1 MKFLFY
7 TLCLFLSLK
16 SFSQSYSLPALKYSY
31 NAYEPWIDAQT
42 MEIHH
47 AKHHQAYITN
57 LNKALAGTKM
67 EALSM
72 NDLLMYASFR
82 SDIVRN
88 NSGGHFN
95 HSLFWD
101 ILAPTASQSVISA
114 ELATAINLQFKS
126 MDSLRIKINQ
136 GATTRFGS
144 GWVWLSVTPDKKLMV
159 SSTANQDNPIMDIT
173 KERGIPIFCIDVW
186 EHAYYLKYQNKR
198 GDYLGAIWN
207 LVDWGIVSQKYAAA
221 LNDPLLVEIEKDN
234 WMELKEFHKV
244 MAQTFHPAETDN
256 LEPLKK
262 RSAELMAKSSLLA
275 ASVSPK
281 SLDKPAIKIALK
293 QLEKQCIEINKLNNK
308 KASNAILKKKITA
321 AHDIFHVVQ
330 GLCHD

>member
-16 SFSQSYSLPALKYSY
+16 SFSQSYSLPALKYAY

-88 NSGGHFN
+88 NLGGHFN

-101 ILAPTASQSVISA
+101 ILAPKASQSVISA
-114 ELATAINLQFKS
+114 ELAAAINLQFKS

-207 LVDWGIVSQKYAAA
+207 LVDWGLVSQKYDAA

-262 RSAELMAKSSLLA
+262 RSAELMAKSILLA

-321 AHDIFHVVQ
+321 THDTFHVVQ

>member
-1 MKFLFY
+1 MKFFIPLLF
-7 TLCLFLSLK
+7 LFLSLK
-16 SFSQSYSLPALKYSY
+16 SFSQSYSLPALKYAY

-101 ILAPTASQSVISA
+101 ILAPIASQSVISA
-114 ELATAINLQFKS
+114 ELAAAINLQFKS

-262 RSAELMAKSSLLA
+262 RSAELMAKSSLLV

>member
-16 SFSQSYSLPALKYSY
+16 SFSQSYSLPALKYAY

-101 ILAPTASQSVISA
+101 ILAPTASQSPISS
-114 ELATAINLQFKS
+114 ELAAAINLQFKS

-207 LVDWGIVSQKYAAA
+207 LVDWSIVSQKYAAA

-293 QLEKQCIEINKLNNK
+293 
-308 KASNAILKKKITA
+308 
-321 AHDIFHVVQ
+321 
-330 GLCHD
+330 

>member
-16 SFSQSYSLPALKYSY
+16 SFSQSYSLPALKYAY

-67 EALSM
+67 EVLSM

-101 ILAPTASQSVISA
+101 ILAPIASQSVISA
-114 ELATAINLQFKS
+114 ELAAAINLQFKS

-281 SLDKPAIKIALK
+281 SLDKPEIKIALK

-308 KASNAILKKKITA
+308 KASNDILKKKITA
-321 AHDIFHVVQ
+321 AHDTFHVVQ

>member
-1 MKFLFY
+1 MKFFIPLLF
-7 TLCLFLSLK
+7 LFLSLK
-16 SFSQSYSLPALKYSY
+16 SFSQSYSLPTLKYAY

-114 ELATAINLQFKS
+114 ELAAAINLQFKS

-275 ASVSPK
+275 AAVSPK

-308 KASNAILKKKITA
+308 KASNVILKKKITA
-321 AHDIFHVVQ
+321 AHDTFHIVQ

>member
-16 SFSQSYSLPALKYSY
+16 SFSQSYSLPALKYAY

-101 ILAPTASQSVISA
+101 ILAPTASQSPISS
-114 ELATAINLQFKS
+114 ELAAAINLQFKS

-262 RSAELMAKSSLLA
+262 RSAELMAKSSLLV

-308 KASNAILKKKITA
+308 KASNVILKKKITA
-321 AHDIFHVVQ
+321 AHDTFHIVQ

>member
-16 SFSQSYSLPALKYSY
+16 SFSQSYSLPALKYAY

-114 ELATAINLQFKS
+114 ELAAAINLQFKS

-159 SSTANQDNPIMDIT
+159 SSTANQDNPLMGEGCQGT
-173 KERGIPIFCIDVW
+173 PILALDVW
-186 EHAYYLKYQNKR
+186 EHAYYLHYQNR
-198 GDYLGAIWN
+198 RPDYIEAFFNVINWD
-207 LVDWGIVSQKYAAA
+207 LVAAKFEA
-221 LNDPLLVEIEKDN
+221 
-234 WMELKEFHKV
+234 
-244 MAQTFHPAETDN
+244 
-256 LEPLKK
+256 
-262 RSAELMAKSSLLA
+262 AK
-275 ASVSPK
+275 
-281 SLDKPAIKIALK
+281 
-293 QLEKQCIEINKLNNK
+293 
-308 KASNAILKKKITA
+308 
-321 AHDIFHVVQ
+321 
-330 GLCHD
+330 

>member
-16 SFSQSYSLPALKYSY
+16 SFSQSYSLPALKYAY

-101 ILAPTASQSVISA
+101 ILAPKASQSDISA
-114 ELATAINLQFKS
+114 ELAAAINLQFKS

-207 LVDWGIVSQKYAAA
+207 LVDWGLVSQKYAAA

-275 ASVSPK
+275 SSVFPI

-308 KASNAILKKKITA
+308 KASNVILKKKITA
-321 AHDIFHVVQ
+321 AHDTFHIVQ

>member
-16 SFSQSYSLPALKYSY
+16 SFSQSYSLPALKYAY

-101 ILAPTASQSVISA
+101 ILAPTASQS
-114 ELATAINLQFKS
+114 
-126 MDSLRIKINQ
+126 
-136 GATTRFGS
+136 
-144 GWVWLSVTPDKKLMV
+144 
-159 SSTANQDNPIMDIT
+159 
-173 KERGIPIFCIDVW
+173 C
-186 EHAYYLKYQNKR
+186 Y
-198 GDYLGAIWN
+198 
-207 LVDWGIVSQKYAAA
+207 
-221 LNDPLLVEIEKDN
+221 
-234 WMELKEFHKV
+234 
-244 MAQTFHPAETDN
+244 
-256 LEPLKK
+256 
-262 RSAELMAKSSLLA
+262 
-275 ASVSPK
+275 
-281 SLDKPAIKIALK
+281 
-293 QLEKQCIEINKLNNK
+293 
-308 KASNAILKKKITA
+308 
-321 AHDIFHVVQ
+321 
-330 GLCHD
+330 

>member
-16 SFSQSYSLPALKYSY
+16 SFSQSYSLPALKYAY

-101 ILAPTASQSVISA
+101 ILAPTASQSLISS
-114 ELATAINLQFKS
+114 ELAAAINLQFKS

-207 LVDWGIVSQKYAAA
+207 LVDWGLVSQKYAAA

-262 RSAELMAKSSLLA
+262 RSAELMAKSSLLV

-321 AHDIFHVVQ
+321 AHDIFHIVQ

>member
-16 SFSQSYSLPALKYSY
+16 SFSQSYSLPALKYAY

-101 ILAPTASQSVISA
+101 ILAPIASQSVMSA
-114 ELATAINLQFKS
+114 ELAAAINLQFKS

-207 LVDWGIVSQKYAAA
+207 LVDWGLVSQKYAAA

-308 KASNAILKKKITA
+308 KASNVILKKKITA
-321 AHDIFHVVQ
+321 AHDIFHIVQ

>member
-16 SFSQSYSLPALKYSY
+16 SFSQSYSLPALKYAY

-101 ILAPTASQSVISA
+101 ILAPIASQSVISA
-114 ELATAINLQFKS
+114 ELAAAINLQFKS

-207 LVDWGIVSQKYAAA
+207 LVDWGLVSQKYAAA

-244 MAQTFHPAETDN
+244 MAQTFHPAEIDN

-262 RSAELMAKSSLLA
+262 RSTELMAKSSLLA

-308 KASNAILKKKITA
+308 KASNAILKKKITD
-321 AHDIFHVVQ
+321 AHDTFHVVQ

>member
-16 SFSQSYSLPALKYSY
+16 SFSQSYSLPALKYAY

-114 ELATAINLQFKS
+114 ELAAAINLQFKS

-198 GDYLGAIWN
+198 GDYL
-207 LVDWGIVSQKYAAA
+207 V
-221 LNDPLLVEIEKDN
+221 LL
-234 WMELKEFHKV
+234 
-244 MAQTFHPAETDN
+244 
-256 LEPLKK
+256 
-262 RSAELMAKSSLLA
+262 
-275 ASVSPK
+275 
-281 SLDKPAIKIALK
+281 
-293 QLEKQCIEINKLNNK
+293 
-308 KASNAILKKKITA
+308 
-321 AHDIFHVVQ
+321 
-330 GLCHD
+330 

>member
-7 TLCLFLSLK
+7 TLCFFLSLK
-16 SFSQSYSLPALKYSY
+16 SFSQSYSLPALKYAY

-101 ILAPTASQSVISA
+101 ILAPKASQSDISA
-114 ELATAINLQFKS
+114 ELAAAINLQFKS

-207 LVDWGIVSQKYAAA
+207 LVDWGLVSQKYAAA

-262 RSAELMAKSSLLA
+262 RSAELMAKSSLLV
-275 ASVSPK
+275 ASVFPK
-281 SLDKPAIKIALK
+281 SSDKPAIKIALK

-308 KASNAILKKKITA
+308 KASNVILKKKITA
-321 AHDIFHVVQ
+321 AHDTFHIVQ

>member
-1 MKFLFY
+1 MKFLLY

-16 SFSQSYSLPALKYSY
+16 SFSQSYSLPALKYAY

-114 ELATAINLQFKS
+114 ELAAAINLQFKS

-207 LVDWGIVSQKYAAA
+207 LVDWGLVSQKYAAA

-308 KASNAILKKKITA
+308 KASNVILKKKITA
-321 AHDIFHVVQ
+321 AHDTFHVVQ

>member
-1 MKFLFY
+1 MKFFIPLLF
-7 TLCLFLSLK
+7 LFLSLK
-16 SFSQSYSLPALKYSY
+16 SFSQSYSLPTLKYAY

-72 NDLLMYASFR
+72 HDLLMYASFR

-114 ELATAINLQFKS
+114 ELAAAINLQFKS

-308 KASNAILKKKITA
+308 KASNVILKKKITA
-321 AHDIFHVVQ
+321 AHDTFHIVQ

>member
-16 SFSQSYSLPALKYSY
+16 SFSQSYSLPALKYAY

-114 ELATAINLQFKS
+114 ELAAAINLQFKS

-207 LVDWGIVSQKYAAA
+207 LVDWGLVSQKYAAA

-293 QLEKQCIEINKLNNK
+293 QL
-308 KASNAILKKKITA
+308 
-321 AHDIFHVVQ
+321 
-330 GLCHD
+330 

>member
-16 SFSQSYSLPALKYSY
+16 SFSQSYSLPALKYAY

-114 ELATAINLQFKS
+114 ELAAAINLQFKS

-207 LVDWGIVSQKYAAA
+207 LVDWGLVSQKYSAA

-244 MAQTFHPAETDN
+244 MAQTFHPSETDN

-308 KASNAILKKKITA
+308 KASNAILKKKITD
-321 AHDIFHVVQ
+321 AHDTFHVVQ

>member
-7 TLCLFLSLK
+7 TLCFFLSLK
-16 SFSQSYSLPALKYSY
+16 SFSQSYSLPALKYAY

-67 EALSM
+67 ETLSM

-95 HSLFWD
+95 HSLFWE
-101 ILAPTASQSVISA
+101 ILAPTASQSLISS
-114 ELATAINLQFKS
+114 ELAAAIDLQFKS

-144 GWVWLSVTPDKKLMV
+144 GWVWLSVTPEKKLMV

-207 LVDWGIVSQKYAAA
+207 LVDWGVVSQKYAVA
-221 LNDPLLVEIEKDN
+221 LNDPLLIEIEKDN

-256 LEPLKK
+256 LDPLKK

-281 SLDKPAIKIALK
+281 SLDKPAIKLALM

-321 AHDIFHVVQ
+321 AHYTFHVVQ

>member
-7 TLCLFLSLK
+7 SLCFFLSLK
-16 SFSQSYSLPALKYSY
+16 SFSQSYSLPALKYAY

-101 ILAPTASQSVISA
+101 ILAPTTSQSPISS
-114 ELATAINLQFKS
+114 ELAAAINFQFKS

-159 SSTANQDNPIMDIT
+159 SSTANQDNPIMEIGRASCR
-173 KERGIPIFCIDVW
+173 ERV
-186 EHAYYLKYQNKR
+186 
-198 GDYLGAIWN
+198 
-207 LVDWGIVSQKYAAA
+207 
-221 LNDPLLVEIEKDN
+221 
-234 WMELKEFHKV
+234 
-244 MAQTFHPAETDN
+244 
-256 LEPLKK
+256 
-262 RSAELMAKSSLLA
+262 
-275 ASVSPK
+275 
-281 SLDKPAIKIALK
+281 
-293 QLEKQCIEINKLNNK
+293 
-308 KASNAILKKKITA
+308 
-321 AHDIFHVVQ
+321 
-330 GLCHD
+330 

>member
-1 MKFLFY
+1 MKFLLY

-16 SFSQSYSLPALKYSY
+16 SFSQSFSLPALKYAY

-114 ELATAINLQFKS
+114 ELAAAINLQFKS

-207 LVDWGIVSQKYAAA
+207 LVDWGLVSQKYAAA

-262 RSAELMAKSSLLA
+262 RSAELMAKSSLLV

-321 AHDIFHVVQ
+321 AHDTFHIVQ

>member
-1 MKFLFY
+1 MKPFISLFFFFISL
-7 TLCLFLSLK
+7 TLYC
-16 SFSQSYSLPALKYSY
+16 QNHVLPVLKYAY
-31 NAYEPWIDAQT
+31 NAYEPWIDLQT

-47 AKHHQAYITN
+47 SKHHQAYITN
-57 LNKALAGTKM
+57 LNKAIVGTKM
-67 EALSM
+67 EKLSM
-72 NDLLMYASFR
+72 IDLLMYASFR
-82 SDIVRN
+82 SDVVRN
-88 NSGGHFN
+88 NAGGHFN
-95 HSLFWD
+95 HSLFWE
-101 ILAPTASQSVISA
+101 ILAPQTSQTPISS
-114 ELATAINLQFKS
+114 ELKTAIDLEFRS
-126 MDSLRIKINQ
+126 MDTLRVKINQ

-159 SSTANQDNPIMDIT
+159 SSTANQDNPIMDIS
-173 KERGIPIFCIDVW
+173 KERGIPILCIDVW

-207 LVDWGIVSQKYAAA
+207 LIDWGIVSQKYNAA
-221 LNDPLLVEIEKDN
+221 LNDPLLVQLEKDN

-262 RSAELMAKSSLLA
+262 RSAELMSKSSLLA

-293 QLEKQCIEINKLNNK
+293 QLEKQCVEINKLNNK

-321 AHDIFHVVQ
+321 AHDTFHIVQ

>member
-1 MKFLFY
+1 
-7 TLCLFLSLK
+7 
-16 SFSQSYSLPALKYSY
+16 
-31 NAYEPWIDAQT
+31 
-42 MEIHH
+42 
-47 AKHHQAYITN
+47 
-57 LNKALAGTKM
+57 
-67 EALSM
+67 
-72 NDLLMYASFR
+72 
-82 SDIVRN
+82 
-88 NSGGHFN
+88 
-95 HSLFWD
+95 
-101 ILAPTASQSVISA
+101 
-114 ELATAINLQFKS
+114 
-126 MDSLRIKINQ
+126 LRIKINQ

-244 MAQTFHPAETDN
+244 MAQTFHPAEVDN

-275 ASVSPK
+275 ASVSPI
-281 SLDKPAIKIALK
+281 SLDKPAIKIALN
-293 QLEKQCIEINKLNNK
+293 QLEKQCIEINRLNNK
-308 KASNAILKKKITA
+308 KASNSLLKKKIIA
-321 AHDIFHVVQ
+321 AHDTFHVVQ
-330 GLCHD
+330 ELCHD

>member
-7 TLCLFLSLK
+7 TLCFFLSLK
-16 SFSQSYSLPALKYSY
+16 SFSQSYSLPALKYAY

-101 ILAPTASQSVISA
+101 ILAPTASQSPISS
-114 ELATAINLQFKS
+114 ELAAAINLQFKS

-207 LVDWGIVSQKYAAA
+207 LVDWGLVSQKYAAA
-221 LNDPLLVEIEKDN
+221 LNDTLLVEIEKDN

-262 RSAELMAKSSLLA
+262 RSAELMAKSSLLV
-275 ASVSPK
+275 ASVFPK
-281 SLDKPAIKIALK
+281 SSDKPAIKIALK

-308 KASNAILKKKITA
+308 KASNVILKKKITA
-321 AHDIFHVVQ
+321 AHDTFHIVQ

>member
-16 SFSQSYSLPALKYSY
+16 SFSQSYSLPALKYAY

-114 ELATAINLQFKS
+114 ELAAAINLQFKS

-321 AHDIFHVVQ
+321 AHDTFNVVQ

>member
-1 MKFLFY
+1 
-7 TLCLFLSLK
+7 
-16 SFSQSYSLPALKYSY
+16 
-31 NAYEPWIDAQT
+31 

-47 AKHHQAYITN
+47 AKHHQAYVTN

-95 HSLFWD
+95 HSLFWE

-114 ELATAINLQFKS
+114 ELAAAIDLQFKS
-126 MDSLRIKINQ
+126 MDSLRLKINQ

-281 SLDKPAIKIALK
+281 SLDKPAIKIALN

-308 KASNAILKKKITA
+308 KASNSLLKKKITV
-321 AHDIFHVVQ
+321 AHDTFHVVQ

>member
-1 MKFLFY
+1 MKFLLY

-16 SFSQSYSLPALKYSY
+16 SFSQSYSLPALKYAY

-101 ILAPTASQSVISA
+101 ILAPIASQSVISA
-114 ELATAINLQFKS
+114 ELAAAINLQFKS

-207 LVDWGIVSQKYAAA
+207 LVDWGLVSQKYAAA

-244 MAQTFHPAETDN
+244 MAQTFHPAEIDN

-281 SLDKPAIKIALK
+281 SLDKPELK
-293 QLEKQCIEINKLNNK
+293 
-308 KASNAILKKKITA
+308 
-321 AHDIFHVVQ
+321 
-330 GLCHD
+330 

>member
-1 MKFLFY
+1 MKLIFY

-16 SFSQSYSLPALKYSY
+16 SFSQSYSLPALKYAY

-114 ELATAINLQFKS
+114 ELAAAINLQFKS

-262 RSAELMAKSSLLA
+262 RSAELMAKSTLLA
-275 ASVSPK
+275 ASISPK
-281 SLDKPAIKIALK
+281 SLDKPEIKIALK

-308 KASNAILKKKITA
+308 RASNALLKKKITA

>member
-1 MKFLFY
+1 MKFFISL
-7 TLCLFLSLK
+7 LFLFPSLR
-16 SFSQSYSLPALKYSY
+16 SFSQGHFLPALKYAY

-47 AKHHQAYITN
+47 AKHHQAYVTN

-95 HSLFWD
+95 HSLFWE

-114 ELATAINLQFKS
+114 ELAAAIDLQFKS
-126 MDSLRIKINQ
+126 MDSLRLKINQ

-256 LEPLKK
+256 LDPLKK

-281 SLDKPAIKIALK
+281 SLDKPAIRSALK

-308 KASNAILKKKITA
+308 KASNAILKKKITG
-321 AHDIFHVVQ
+321 AHDTFHVVQ
-330 GLCHD
+330 ELCHE

>member
-7 TLCLFLSLK
+7 TLCFFLSLK
-16 SFSQSYSLPALKYSY
+16 SFSQSYSLPALKYAY

-101 ILAPTASQSVISA
+101 ILAPTASQSPISS
-114 ELATAINLQFKS
+114 ELAAAINLQFKS

-207 LVDWGIVSQKYAAA
+207 LVDWGLVSQKYAAA

-308 KASNAILKKKITA
+308 KASNVILKKKITA
-321 AHDIFHVVQ
+321 AHDTFHIVQ

>member
-1 MKFLFY
+1 MKFFISL
-7 TLCLFLSLK
+7 LFLFPSLR
-16 SFSQSYSLPALKYSY
+16 SFSQGHFLPALKYAY

-47 AKHHQAYITN
+47 AKHHQAYVTN

-67 EALSM
+67 ESLSM

-95 HSLFWD
+95 HSLFWE
-101 ILAPTASQSVISA
+101 ILVPTASQSPISS
-114 ELATAINLQFKS
+114 ELAAAINLQFKS

-262 RSAELMAKSSLLA
+262 RSTELMAKSSLLA

-281 SLDKPAIKIALK
+281 SLDKPAIKIALN
-293 QLEKQCIEINKLNNK
+293 QLEKQCIEINRLNNK
-308 KASNAILKKKITA
+308 KASNSLLKKKITA
-321 AHDIFHVVQ
+321 AHDTFHEVQ
-330 GLCHD
+330 ELCHD

>member
-1 MKFLFY
+1 
-7 TLCLFLSLK
+7 
-16 SFSQSYSLPALKYSY
+16 
-31 NAYEPWIDAQT
+31 
-42 MEIHH
+42 
-47 AKHHQAYITN
+47 
-57 LNKALAGTKM
+57 
-67 EALSM
+67 M

-114 ELATAINLQFKS
+114 ELAAAINLQFKS

-262 RSAELMAKSSLLA
+262 ISAELMAKSSLLA

-321 AHDIFHVVQ
+321 AHDTFHVVQ

>member
-16 SFSQSYSLPALKYSY
+16 SFSQSYSLPALKYAY

-114 ELATAINLQFKS
+114 ELAAAINLQFKS

-144 GWVWLSVTPDKKLMV
+144 GWV
-159 SSTANQDNPIMDIT
+159 
-173 KERGIPIFCIDVW
+173 R
-186 EHAYYLKYQNKR
+186 
-198 GDYLGAIWN
+198 LGGGWSGRRRPGSRA
-207 LVDWGIVSQKYAAA
+207 GS
-221 LNDPLLVEIEKDN
+221 
-234 WMELKEFHKV
+234 
-244 MAQTFHPAETDN
+244 
-256 LEPLKK
+256 
-262 RSAELMAKSSLLA
+262 R
-275 ASVSPK
+275 
-281 SLDKPAIKIALK
+281 
-293 QLEKQCIEINKLNNK
+293 
-308 KASNAILKKKITA
+308 NA
-321 AHDIFHVVQ
+321 
-330 GLCHD
+330 

>member
-7 TLCLFLSLK
+7 ILCLFLSLK
-16 SFSQSYSLPALKYSY
+16 SFSQSYSLPALKYAY

-57 LNKALAGTKM
+57 LNKALTGTKM

-101 ILAPTASQSVISA
+101 ILAPTASQSLISS
-114 ELATAINLQFKS
+114 ELAAAINLQFKS

-281 SLDKPAIKIALK
+281 SLDKHKIKIALK

-308 KASNAILKKKITA
+308 KASNVILKKKITA
-321 AHDIFHVVQ
+321 AHDTFHIVQ

>member
-7 TLCLFLSLK
+7 TLCFFLSLK
-16 SFSQSYSLPALKYSY
+16 SFSQSYSLPALKYAY

-101 ILAPTASQSVISA
+101 ILAPTASQSPISS
-114 ELATAINLQFKS
+114 ELAAAINLQFKS

-207 LVDWGIVSQKYAAA
+207 LVDWGLVSQKYAAA
-221 LNDPLLVEIEKDN
+221 LNDTLLVEIEKDN

-262 RSAELMAKSSLLA
+262 RSAELMAKSSLLV
-275 ASVSPK
+275 ASVFPK
-281 SLDKPAIKIALK
+281 SSDKPAIKIALK

-308 KASNAILKKKITA
+308 KASNVILKKENYCCTRYISYSSRT
-321 AHDIFHVVQ
+321 
-330 GLCHD
+330 LS